1 MNRIEDTLNQL
12 KEKKEKAFIT
22 YVTAGYPDL
31 AKTKEILK
39 AQEAAGTD
47 IVELGVPFSDP
58 VADGPVIQDAS
69 YRSICAKFY

>member
-47 IVELGVPFSDP
+47 IVEYRFPIRWRTGRSSRMRPIVPS
-58 VADGPVIQDAS
+58 AAEQ
-69 YRSICAKFY
+69 R